1 MIKFI
6 ISSFFIFMQKYN
18 KNNLQV
24 NSIKYKTIS
33 DENLTEDIFNNN
45 YTRGYDQRYK
55 IFYIDNEFELLKIK
69 RNFKYKS
76 ILSYLKN
83 ENNTLHSKYNLLEE
97 NDLINETLK
106 SDIFKGGLLD
116 DWNYNF

>member
-55 IFYIDNEFELLKIK
+55 IFYIDNEFELLKEIEYE
-69 RNFKYKS
+69 RDYYKQYFIHLCIYKIDQS
-76 ILSYLKN
+76 
-83 ENNTLHSKYNLLEE
+83 TRLHA
-97 NDLINETLK
+97 
-106 SDIFKGGLLD
+106 
-116 DWNYNF
+116 